1 MTELSPR
8 ASSWHVDD
16 HMSFGT
22 AHSSPHS
29 HSHSHNAS
37 AAMTEAAASDLPF
50 PSYMSNTETSR
61 AKARSQSAPRQRA
74 VAEALE
80 RQPSRRKGAEHR
92 SVSRGARM
100 QRDSECGSTTSS
112 VLTAATTV
120 FRHFFALLPLPNG
133 KGWFS
138 FRSRESV
145 PALFTGLPTFFTR
158 HHQPP
163 EEEGKE
169 LRRPAGRSSRS
180 RRLRD
185 ATASRSSAL
194 LMRESCSIQAAKVLG
209 APTTFDAAKL
219 TVQHA
224 GAGEAFPGAYTRAG
238 LEKIDS
244 RFSPSRSGP
253 DGFFFKR
260 LTDGTNL

>member
-37 AAMTEAAASDLPF
+37 AAMTEAAVSDLLF

-80 RQPSRRKGAEHR
+80 RQPSRRKGRSTGACRGAPGCSGSHR
-92 SVSRGARM
+92 STRPGPRRASRHSSTGRGHRKTPVRLDTSTASL
-100 QRDSECGSTTSS
+100 RDSECGSTTSS

-120 FRHFFALLPLPNG
+120 FRHFFALSPLPNG

-138 FRSRESV
+138 FRSTEGV

-163 EEEGKE
+163 EEEAKE
-169 LRRPAGRSSRS
+169 LRRAAGRSSRS

-185 ATASRSSAL
+185 ATASRSLL
-194 LMRESCSIQAAKVLG
+194 LMR
-209 APTTFDAAKL
+209 
-219 TVQHA
+219 
-224 GAGEAFPGAYTRAG
+224 
-238 LEKIDS
+238 DS
-244 RFSPSRSGP
+244 Q
-253 DGFFFKR
+253 
-260 LTDGTNL
+260 